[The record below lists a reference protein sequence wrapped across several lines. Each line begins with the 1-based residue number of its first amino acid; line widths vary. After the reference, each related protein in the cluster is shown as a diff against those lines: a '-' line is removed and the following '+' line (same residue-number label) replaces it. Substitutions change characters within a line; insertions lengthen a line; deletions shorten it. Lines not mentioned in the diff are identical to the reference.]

1 MEIRMAKKQN
11 GYSLIGNDKPTRY
24 GVMAHFDEKTKTL
37 SLQIDLGDA
46 AVKGAPISSTGK
58 SKLVANTSGFY
69 SAEFPG
75 VPKLNLN
82 VCATIKV

>member
-1 MEIRMAKKQN
+1 MAKKSPA

-24 GVMAHFDEKTKTL
+24 GVMAQFDEKTKTL
-37 SLQIDLGDA
+37 TLQLDLSDA

-58 SKLVANTSGFY
+58 SKLVGNTSGFT
-69 SAEFPG
+69 SVDFPG